1 MEFKQL
7 AFHRWHDV
15 LPIWTPDAKAIYFI
29 SQRSSNIGSYNAWKM
44 ELNNICKHW
53 KEFHHPIK
61 LSPKAI

>member
-1 MEFKQL
+1 VEFKQL

-44 ELNNICKHW
+44 ELN
-53 KEFHHPIK
+53 
-61 LSPKAI
+61 